1 MHIYNFEK
9 LIVWQNSRILNKQ
22 IYLLTSVFP
31 SEEKYSMVTQMRRA
45 AISISS
51 NIAEGSSRNTAK
63 DQAHFYNIAYG
74 SLMELLNQLIICVD
88 VDIIKEKDILSF
100 RNLIEQISNQLNAL
114 RNSLKLDAPS

>member
-1 MHIYNFEK
+1 
-9 LIVWQNSRILNKQ
+9 
-22 IYLLTSVFP
+22 
-31 SEEKYSMVTQMRRA
+31 MVTQMRRA

-88 VDIIKEKDILSF
+88 VDIIKEKDILCF